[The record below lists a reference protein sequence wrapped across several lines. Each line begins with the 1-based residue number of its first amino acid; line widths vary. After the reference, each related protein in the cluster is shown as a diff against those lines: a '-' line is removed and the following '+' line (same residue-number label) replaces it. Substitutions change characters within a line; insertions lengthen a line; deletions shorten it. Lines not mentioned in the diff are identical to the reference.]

1 MSLQHLGWTP
11 DWAQHFACYQRQNL
25 VPARVIREDR
35 EAYTVTGGCGE
46 RLARVTGRL
55 RHQATGRADFPAV
68 GDWVALELPP
78 GDGPAAIHAVL
89 PRRSLFSRKGIGSA
103 GDEQIVA
110 TNVDTVLLV
119 SGLDGDFN
127 VRRIERYLT
136 LAWESGAVPAIV
148 LNKADVCDDLAA
160 RLTEVE
166 AVAPGAAVHIVSAQD
181 GRGLDELHP
190 YVRRGQTVA
199 MLGSSGV
206 GKSSL
211 INALLGHQRQ
221 RTAAV
226 REDDSHGRH
235 TTTHRELILVPDGG
249 VIIDTPGMRE
259 LQLWAGD
266 DALGS
271 TFADVEKLATECRF
285 RDCGHSGEPD
295 CAIRAALASGAL
307 SEARYE
313 SYVKL
318 RRELAYLARRDD
330 VVARLAER
338 DRWKRIHIMA
348 KRHGRPRL

>member
-11 DWAQHFACYQRQNL
+11 AWAQQFASYRQQNL

-35 EAYTVTGGCGE
+35 EAYTVAGDFGE

-55 RHQATGRADFPAV
+55 RHQATGRADFPGV

-89 PRRSLFSRKGIGSA
+89 PRRSLFSRKGIGAA

-127 VRRIERYLT
+127 GRRIERYLT
-136 LAWESGAVPAIV
+136 LAGESGAVPAIV
-148 LNKADVCDDLAA
+148 LNKADVCDDLTA
-160 RLTEVE
+160 RLVEVE
-166 AVAPGAAVHIVSAQD
+166 SVAPGAAVHIVSAQD
-181 GRGLDELHP
+181 GRGLDELRP
-190 YVRRGQTVA
+190 YVRAEQTVA
-199 MLGSSGV
+199 LLGSSGV

-211 INALLGHQRQ
+211 INALLGNQRQ

-266 DALGS
+266 EALGNA
-271 TFADVEKLATECRF
+271 FADVEELAADCRF
-285 RDCGHSGEPD
+285 RDCGHNGEPG
-295 CAIRAALASGAL
+295 CAVQAALASGAL
-307 SEARYE
+307 SAARYE

-330 VVARLAER
+330 VFARLAER
-338 DRWKRIHIMA
+338 DRWKRIHIA
-348 KRHGRPRL
+348 ARRISKGRQ

>member
-11 DWAQHFACYQRQNL
+11 AWAQQFASYRQQNL

-35 EAYTVTGGCGE
+35 EAYTVAGDFGE

-55 RHQATGRADFPAV
+55 RHQATGRADFPGV

-89 PRRSLFSRKGIGSA
+89 PRRSLFSRKGIGAA

-148 LNKADVCDDLAA
+148 LNKADVCDDLTA
-160 RLTEVE
+160 RLVEVE
-166 AVAPGAAVHIVSAQD
+166 SVAPGAAVHIVSAQD
-181 GRGLDELHP
+181 GRGLDELRP
-190 YVRRGQTVA
+190 YVRAEQTVA
-199 MLGSSGV
+199 LLGSSGV

-211 INALLGHQRQ
+211 INALLGNQRQ

-266 DALGS
+266 EALGNA
-271 TFADVEKLATECRF
+271 FADVEELAADCRF
-285 RDCGHSGEPD
+285 RDCGHNGEPG
-295 CAIRAALASGAL
+295 CAVQAALASGAL
-307 SEARYE
+307 SAARYE

-330 VVARLAER
+330 VFARLAER
-338 DRWKRIHIMA
+338 DRWKRIHIA
-348 KRHGRPRL
+348 ARRISKGRQ